1 MTKTTIEWCDEVW
14 NPVTGCQ
21 KVSAG
26 CKNCYAERIASR
38 FWGARKFTDVM
49 IHPER
54 LDDPRHWRKPRRV
67 FVNSMSDLFHPT
79 VPFDFI
85 GDVYDEMICHP
96 RHTFIVLTKR
106 PQRMLEFS
114 NWYGLMPEATNVWLG
129 VSVEN
134 QQAADDRIPLLLRTP
149 AAMRFVSVE
158 PMLERID
165 LVGCFEPTQW
175 DWDELNAGDNEAEP
189 EEFVEECE
197 AECDWINYG
206 HDLVVNPEYME
217 YQSWRQRRARQ
228 IAMGNALDWVI
239 CGAESGPGRR
249 PFEMD
254 WARQLKGQCE
264 AANVPFFFKQ
274 GVIDGRV
281 VKMPELDGQTWAQ
294 YPEIRHA

>member
-54 LDDPRHWRKPRRV
+54 LDAPKRWKKPHRV

-96 RHTFIVLTKR
+96 KHTFIVLTKR

-134 QQAADDRIPLLLRTP
+134 QQAADERIPLLLQTP
-149 AAMRFVSVE
+149 AAVRFVSVE
-158 PMLERID
+158 PML
-165 LVGCFEPTQW
+165 GP
-175 DWDELNAGDNEAEP
+175 
-189 EEFVEECE
+189 
-197 AECDWINYG
+197 
-206 HDLVVNPEYME
+206 VNL
-217 YQSWRQRRARQ
+217 
-228 IAMGNALDWVI
+228 GNFLCKDYSEGRLTLGRYLDWVI
-239 CGAESGPGRR
+239 AGCESGPGAR
-249 PFEMD
+249 PFSMD
-254 WARQLKGQCE
+254 WARDLRDQCVS
-264 AANVPFFFKQ
+264 ANVPFFFKQ
-274 GVIDGRV
+274 GRV
-281 VKMPELDGQTWAQ
+281 NGEIVKMPELDGQTWAQ
-294 YPEIRHA
+294 YPEARR